1 MEMPLDIIV
10 AEDNLVQRTYL
21 ARMIEHLGH
30 KACVA
35 EDGVEALELVQS
47 TGAQILITDFDMPR
61 MNGIELTRAVRGLD
75 LDHYVHII
83 MLTGSGQSETSAEA
97 LNTGVDDFLTKDN
110 DPTRLKAR
118 IHVAS
123 RLVHHARE
131 RQNQHR
137 ILKEIN
143 SRIQEDLKAAADAQR
158 QLLPVIQRDIG
169 GIHVSSAFVPSA
181 MVSGD
186 MFGCFA
192 LPQNKLGLYAVDVS
206 GHGIHASLLSVA
218 IGHLITPEFFCNAA
232 CGKDGKPDPAG
243 LVSNLNQRF
252 SAADN
257 DDYFTMFC
265 AIIDTDTG
273 HMDFCQAGYPS
284 PTYVDT
290 NGQATSVGEGG
301 FPVGMFSHF
310 SYENDVF
317 AFEEGGLLVLCSDA
331 AGEAENEHGVPFGRG
346 MLCSVIEQNHQCDTD
361 EVPDIIVQDLKE
373 WRGGRALEDDLTVVA
388 LKRINS

>member
-1 MEMPLDIIV
+1 MEASLDIIV

-30 KACVA
+30 KALVA

-47 TGAQILITDFDMPR
+47 TGAQILISDFDMPH

-83 MLTGSGQSETSAEA
+83 MLTGSGQSATSIEA
-97 LNTGVDDFLTKDN
+97 LDAGVDDFLTKGN
-110 DPTRLKAR
+110 DPARLKAR

-123 RLVHHARE
+123 RLIQHIEDQAK
-131 RQNQHR
+131 QHR

-143 SRIQEDLKAAADAQR
+143 DRIQKDLKAAADAQR
-158 QLLPVIQRDIG
+158 QLLPEIHRDIG
-169 GIHVSSAFVPSA
+169 GVHIASAFVPSA

-192 LPQNKLGLYAVDVS
+192 LPQKMLGVYAVDVS

-218 IGHLITPEFFCNAA
+218 IGHMITPEFFCNAA

-243 LVSNLNQRF
+243 LVANLNQRF

-265 AIIDTDTG
+265 AIINTVTG
-273 HMDFCQAGYPS
+273 RMDFCQAGYPS
-284 PTYVDT
+284 PTYVDA
-290 NGQATSVGEGG
+290 NGKTTFVGDGG

-317 AFEEGGLLVLCSDA
+317 SFEEGASLVLCSDA
-331 AGEAENEHGVPFGRG
+331 AGEAENEQGVPFGSEL
-346 MLCSVIEQNHQCDTD
+346 LCALIAKNRLTVTD
-361 EVPDIIVQDLKE
+361 ELPNIIVQELRK
-373 WRGGRALEDDLTVVA
+373 WRGNRALEDDLTVVA
-388 LKRINS
+388 LKRIKT

>member
-1 MEMPLDIIV
+1 MGIPLDIII

-21 ARMIEHLGH
+21 SRMIAHLGH
-30 KACVA
+30 TALVA
-35 EDGVEALELVQS
+35 EDGLQALELVKS
-47 TGAQILITDFDMPR
+47 SGAQILLTDFDMPN
-61 MNGIELTRAVRGLD
+61 MNGLELTRAVRGLN

-83 MLTGSGQSETSAEA
+83 MLTGGGKTETSAEA
-97 LNTGVDDFLTKDN
+97 LDAGVDDFLTKGN
-110 DPTRLKAR
+110 DPTRLNAR
-118 IHVAS
+118 IRVAS

-131 RQNQHR
+131 QQNQHR
-137 ILKEIN
+137 LLKEIN
-143 SRIQEDLKAAADAQR
+143 SRIQADLRAAADAQR
-158 QLLPVIQRDIG
+158 QLLPEIHRDIG
-169 GIHVSSAFVPSA
+169 GIHIASAFVPSA

-232 CGKDGKPDPAG
+232 CGPDGKPDPAG

-252 SAADN
+252 SVAEN

-284 PTYVDT
+284 PTYVDAR
-290 NGQATSVGEGG
+290 GKAALVGEGG

-317 AFEEGGLLVLCSDA
+317 SFEEGGALVLCSDA
-331 AGEAENEHGVPFGRG
+331 AGEAEDERGTPYGVTR
-346 MLCSVIEQNHQCDTD
+346 LRTLISQNLSVDAD
-361 EVPDIIVQDLKE
+361 ELPDIVVQNLKE

>member
-1 MEMPLDIIV
+1 MEIPLDIIV

-21 ARMIEHLGH
+21 SRMIAHLGH
-30 KACVA
+30 VALVA
-35 EDGVEALELVQS
+35 EDGMQALKLVQS
-47 TGAQILITDFDMPR
+47 TGAQILITDFDMPN
-61 MNGIELTRAVRGLD
+61 MNGLELTRAVRD
-75 LDHYVHII
+75 LNFDHYVHII

-97 LNTGVDDFLTKDN
+97 LDAGVDDFLTKGN
-110 DPTRLKAR
+110 DPTHLNAR
-118 IHVAS
+118 IRVAS

-131 RQNQHR
+131 QQEQHR

-143 SRIQEDLKAAADAQR
+143 NRIQEDLKAAADAQR
-158 QLLPVIQRDIG
+158 QLLPAIHRDIG
-169 GIHVSSAFVPSA
+169 GIHVASAFVPSA

-232 CGKDGKPDPAG
+232 CSKDGKPDPAG

-257 DDYFTMFC
+257 DEYFTMFC

-284 PTYVDT
+284 PTYVDE
-290 NGQATSVGEGG
+290 NGQATLVGEGG

-310 SYENDVF
+310 SYDNDTF
-317 AFEEGGLLVLCSDA
+317 SFEEGGSLVLCSDA
-331 AGEAENEHGVPFGRG
+331 AGEAENEHKTPYGVAR
-346 MLCSVIEQNHQCDTD
+346 LRSLISQNHICNAN
-361 EVPDIIVQDLKE
+361 ELPDIIVQDLKD
-373 WRGGRALEDDLTVVA
+373 WRNGRALEDDLTVVA
-388 LKRINS
+388 LKRKNS